1 MKSRRHIHEPKIY
14 IRRERN
20 GQNKKNGYAKNLR
33 ACSQI
38 KWLMGIHSLF
48 IKNNRHLDYLF
59 FGVIK
64 EKFSIRRFIIFI
76 LALIH
81 ANKLIDNLLIKKNN

>member
-1 MKSRRHIHEPKIY
+1 
-14 IRRERN
+14 
-20 GQNKKNGYAKNLR
+20 
-33 ACSQI
+33 
-38 KWLMGIHSLF
+38 MGIHSLF